1 MPTPWEIVSKE
12 MLPPARLVRQNLAS
26 SLALFKVLLFNR
38 GLAREIKRLEA
49 GRTVSPPP
57 RKYELPE
64 FRPGMENRA
73 SKRKYLRP
81 TLYCDPRGPLVTAM
95 AHRLGLGERSA
106 RGFAE
111 AAFEFTKRNIT
122 VQMVALDD
130 VESTLVRGTGSC
142 LQKIAV
148 FVALCRAGGVP
159 ARFKFC
165 ALSRLDD
172 VFAASLRRAP
182 LVKKWFDAMGSFLL
196 HGEGEVLLDGTWVT
210 ADISSGPQWQAAA
223 GLPITRLGET
233 SVGQWI
239 FPVPGSA
246 FTRESLT
253 LGMRH
258 STHMLFDRLLASS
271 IPGFN
276 LGFVEQI
283 ERGRQVIEA
292 AGGEAAYD
300 AEARKRH
307 RPIAAREELVRDHSR
322 ITFKKNKRA

>member
-1 MPTPWEIVSKE
+1 MLAPWEIVSKE
-12 MLPPARLVRQNLAS
+12 MLPPARLVWRNLAS
-26 SLALFKVLLFNR
+26 SLALFRVLLANR
-38 GLAREIKRLEA
+38 GLAREIRRRQA
-49 GRTVSPPP
+49 GQPVPAPP
-57 RKYELPE
+57 RKYDLPE
-64 FRPGMENRA
+64 FHPRMANR
-73 SKRKYLRP
+73 SSQRKYLRP

-95 AHRLGLGERSA
+95 AQRLGLEKRSEPE
-106 RGFAE
+106 FAE

-130 VESTLVRGTGSC
+130 VESTLRRGTGSC

-148 FVALCRAGGVP
+148 FVALCRAAGIP
-159 ARFKFC
+159 ARFRFC

-182 LVKKWFDAMGSFLL
+182 LVKKWFDAMGNFLL
-196 HGEGEVLLDGTWVT
+196 HGEGEVRLNGEWVV

-223 GLPITRLGET
+223 GLPVTRLGET

-239 FPVPGSA
+239 FPVPGSS

-253 LGMRH
+253 LGMRN
-258 STHMLFDRLLASS
+258 STHMLFDRLLPSS

-276 LGFVEQI
+276 QGFVEQI

-307 RPIAAREELVRDHSR
+307 RPIAAKEELIREHER
-322 ITFKKNKRA
+322 ITFEKE

>member
-1 MPTPWEIVSKE
+1 MLAPWEIVDKE
-12 MLPPARLVRQNLAS
+12 MLPPARLAWQNLAS
-26 SLALFKVLLFNR
+26 SLALFRVLLANR
-38 GLAREIKRLEA
+38 GLAREIRRRQA
-49 GRTVSPPP
+49 GEPVPAPP
-57 RKYELPE
+57 RKYDLPE
-64 FRPGMENRA
+64 FRPGMANR
-73 SKRKYLRP
+73 SSMQKYLRP

-95 AHRLGLGERSA
+95 AQRLGILERSQ
-106 RGFAE
+106 RDFAE

-130 VESTLVRGTGSC
+130 VESTLRRGTGSC

-148 FVALCRAGGVP
+148 FVALCRAAGIP
-159 ARFKFC
+159 ARFRFC

-182 LVKKWFDAMGSFLL
+182 LVKKWFDAMGNFLL
-196 HGEGEVLLDGTWVT
+196 HGEGEVRLGGEWLV

-239 FPVPGSA
+239 FPVPGSS

-253 LGMRH
+253 LGMRN
-258 STHMLFDRLLASS
+258 STHMLFDRLLPSS

-276 LGFVEQI
+276 QGFVEQI
-283 ERGRQVIEA
+283 EKGRQVIEA

-300 AEARKRH
+300 AEARRRH
-307 RPIAAREELVRDHSR
+307 APIASRADLVRDHNN
-322 ITFKKNKRA
+322 IVFGK

>member
-12 MLPPARLVRQNLAS
+12 MLPPLRLVRQNLAS
-26 SLALFKVLLFNR
+26 SLALFKVLLLNR
-38 GLAREIKRLEA
+38 RLAREIRRGQA
-49 GRTVSPPP
+49 GQPAPAVP

-64 FRPGMENRA
+64 FCPEMENR
-73 SKRKYLRP
+73 SSRRKYLRP
-81 TLYCDPRGPLVTAM
+81 TLCCDPRGPLVTAM
-95 AHRLGLGERSA
+95 ARRLGLGETDDR
-106 RGFAE
+106 RFAE

-130 VESTLVRGTGSC
+130 VERTLARGTGSC

-159 ARFKFC
+159 ARFRFC

-196 HGEGEVLLDGTWVT
+196 HGEGEVLLDGEWVV

-239 FPVPGSA
+239 FPVPGSS

-253 LGMRH
+253 LGMRN

-283 ERGRQVIEA
+283 ERGRQVIAA

-300 AEARKRH
+300 AEARKRL
-307 RPIAAREELVRDHSR
+307 RPIAAREELLRDHER
-322 ITFKKNKRA
+322 ITFIKE